1 MKKNSTVTGF
11 IAGVV
16 VSVIVCSVFTLVYFK
31 PFSHGG
37 KSDSISEK
45 LALIEK
51 EIDSEFYKKYDKT
64 KVKDML
70 VKAYVKALGDKYSRY
85 MTEKEYA
92 EYLEDN
98 KGSYSGIGIVYEKAP
113 RNLYR
118 IRSVMKKSP
127 AEEAGLKKGDV
138 ITKVEG
144 RRVDKGKD
152 VLKLIKG
159 KAGTKV
165 KLVIKRAGKLKSYTI
180 VRRDIKEKT
189 VYSRIVKKKFVQI
202 RITSFGVNT
211 AIEFKKEYKKYKD
224 KGFKNI
230 ILDLRYNGGGFLDS
244 ALAIGNMFVDKGTA
258 IKVYNKSK
266 EEDAYEYG
274 KGKEDA
280 KVVILVNKYSA
291 SASEILAVSLQEN
304 GAAKLVGEKTYGK
317 GVIQTTL
324 PLKSGGAL
332 YLTTLEYVSP
342 KGKKIHGVGIT
353 PDYIVHNKYS
363 DKQLN
368 RAISLLNK

>member
-70 VKAYVKALGDKYSRY
+70 AKAYVKALGDKYSRY

-144 RRVDKGKD
+144 RNVDKGKD

-211 AIEFKKEYKKYKD
+211 ATEFKKEYKKYKD

-244 ALAIGNMFVDKGTA
+244 ALAIGNMFVDKATA

-266 EEDAYEYG
+266 EEDSYEYG

>member
-70 VKAYVKALGDKYSRY
+70 AKAYVKALGDKYSRY

-144 RRVDKGKD
+144 RNVDKGKD

-202 RITSFGVNT
+202 RITSFGMNT
-211 AIEFKKEYKKYKD
+211 ASEFKKEYRKYKE

-342 KGKKIHGVGIT
+342 KGKKIHGVGIM

>member
-70 VKAYVKALGDKYSRY
+70 AKAYVKALGDKYSRY

-144 RRVDKGKD
+144 RNVDKGSD
-152 VLKLIKG
+152 VFKLIKG

-211 AIEFKKEYKKYKD
+211 ATEFKKEYKKYKD

-266 EEDAYEYG
+266 EEDSYEYG

-304 GAAKLVGEKTYGK
+304 GVAKLVGEKTYGK

-353 PDYIVHNKYS
+353 PDYVVHNKYR
-363 DKQLN
+363 DKQLD

>member
-64 KVKDML
+64 KVKDIL
-70 VKAYVKALGDKYSRY
+70 AKAYVKALGDKYSRY

-144 RRVDKGKD
+144 RNVDKGKD

-211 AIEFKKEYKKYKD
+211 ATEFKKEYKKYKD

-304 GAAKLVGEKTYGK
+304 GVAKLVGEKTYGK

-342 KGKKIHGVGIT
+342 KGKKIHGVGIM

>member
-70 VKAYVKALGDKYSRY
+70 AKAYVKALGDKYSRY

-144 RRVDKGKD
+144 RNVDKGKD

-202 RITSFGVNT
+202 RITSFGMNT
-211 AIEFKKEYKKYKD
+211 ASEFKKEYRKYKE

-244 ALAIGNMFVDKGTA
+244 ALAIGNMFVDKETA

-342 KGKKIHGVGIT
+342 KGKKIHGVGIM

>member
-16 VSVIVCSVFTLVYFK
+16 VSIIVCSVFTLVYFK

-70 VKAYVKALGDKYSRY
+70 AKAYVKALGDKYSRY

-144 RRVDKGKD
+144 RNVDKGKD

-202 RITSFGVNT
+202 RITSFGMNT
-211 AIEFKKEYKKYKD
+211 ASEFKKEYRKYKE

-266 EEDAYEYG
+266 EEDSYEYG

-324 PLKSGGAL
+324 PFKSGGAL

>member
-70 VKAYVKALGDKYSRY
+70 AKAYVKALGDKYSRY

-144 RRVDKGKD
+144 RNVDKGKD

-211 AIEFKKEYKKYKD
+211 ATEFKKEYRKYKE

-244 ALAIGNMFVDKGTA
+244 ALAIGNMFVDKGTV

-266 EEDAYEYG
+266 EEDSYEYG

>member
-70 VKAYVKALGDKYSRY
+70 AKAYVKALGDKYSRY

-144 RRVDKGKD
+144 RNVDKGKD

-211 AIEFKKEYKKYKD
+211 ATEFKKEYKKYKN

-266 EEDAYEYG
+266 EEDSYEYG

-304 GAAKLVGEKTYGK
+304 GATKLVGEKTYGK

-342 KGKKIHGVGIT
+342 KGKKIHGVGIM

>member
-64 KVKDML
+64 KVKDIL
-70 VKAYVKALGDKYSRY
+70 AKAYVKALGDKYSRY

-144 RRVDKGKD
+144 RNVDKGKD

-211 AIEFKKEYKKYKD
+211 ATEFKKEYKKYKD

-304 GAAKLVGEKTYGK
+304 GVAKLVGEKTYGK

>member
-70 VKAYVKALGDKYSRY
+70 AKAYVKALGDKYSRY

-144 RRVDKGKD
+144 RNVDKGKD

-202 RITSFGVNT
+202 RITSFGMNT
-211 AIEFKKEYKKYKD
+211 ASEFKKEYRKYKE

-266 EEDAYEYG
+266 EEDSYEYG

-324 PLKSGGAL
+324 PFKSGGAL

>member
-16 VSVIVCSVFTLVYFK
+16 VSIIVCSVFTLVYFK

-70 VKAYVKALGDKYSRY
+70 AKAYVKALGDKYSRY

-144 RRVDKGKD
+144 RNVDKGKD

-202 RITSFGVNT
+202 RITSFGMNT
-211 AIEFKKEYKKYKD
+211 ASEFKKEYRKYKD

-266 EEDAYEYG
+266 EEDSYEYG

-324 PLKSGGAL
+324 PFKSGGAL

>member
-16 VSVIVCSVFTLVYFK
+16 VSIIVCSVFTLVYFK

-64 KVKDML
+64 KVKDIL
-70 VKAYVKALGDKYSRY
+70 AKAYVKALGDKYSRY

-144 RRVDKGKD
+144 RNVDEGKD

-211 AIEFKKEYKKYKD
+211 ATEFKKEYKKYKD

>member
-70 VKAYVKALGDKYSRY
+70 AKAYVKALGDKYSRY

-144 RRVDKGKD
+144 RNVDKGKD

-202 RITSFGVNT
+202 RITSFGMNT
-211 AIEFKKEYKKYKD
+211 ASEFKKEYRKYKE

-244 ALAIGNMFVDKGTA
+244 ALAIGNMFVEKGTA

-304 GAAKLVGEKTYGK
+304 GVAKLVGEKTYGK

>member
-37 KSDSISEK
+37 KSDSINEK

-70 VKAYVKALGDKYSRY
+70 AKAYVKALGDKYSRY

-211 AIEFKKEYKKYKD
+211 ATEFKKEYKKYKD

-266 EEDAYEYG
+266 EEDSYEYG

-363 DKQLN
+363 DKQMD

>member
-31 PFSHGG
+31 PFSHGS

-64 KVKDML
+64 KVKDIL
-70 VKAYVKALGDKYSRY
+70 AKAYVKALGDKYSRY

-144 RRVDKGKD
+144 RNVDKGKD

-159 KAGTKV
+159 KVGTKV

-211 AIEFKKEYKKYKD
+211 ATEFKKEYKKYKD

-266 EEDAYEYG
+266 EEDSYEYG

-342 KGKKIHGVGIT
+342 KGKKIHGVGIM
-353 PDYIVHNKYS
+353 PDSIVHNKYS

>member
-70 VKAYVKALGDKYSRY
+70 AKAYVKALGDKYSRY

-144 RRVDKGKD
+144 RNVDKGKD

-202 RITSFGVNT
+202 RITSFGMNT
-211 AIEFKKEYKKYKD
+211 ASEFKKEYRKYKE

-244 ALAIGNMFVDKGTA
+244 ALAIGNMFVEKGTA

-266 EEDAYEYG
+266 EEDSYEYG
-274 KGKEDA
+274 KGKEDV

-304 GAAKLVGEKTYGK
+304 GVAKLVGEKTYGK

-342 KGKKIHGVGIT
+342 KGKKIHGVGIM

>member
-70 VKAYVKALGDKYSRY
+70 AKAYVKALGDKYSRY

-144 RRVDKGKD
+144 RNVDKGKD

-211 AIEFKKEYKKYKD
+211 ATEFKKEYRKYKD

-266 EEDAYEYG
+266 EEDSYEYG

-342 KGKKIHGVGIT
+342 KGKKIHGVGIM
-353 PDYIVHNKYS
+353 PDSIVHNKYS

>member
-70 VKAYVKALGDKYSRY
+70 AKAYVKALGDKYSRY

-144 RRVDKGKD
+144 RNVDKGKD

-202 RITSFGVNT
+202 RITSFGMNT
-211 AIEFKKEYKKYKD
+211 ASEFKKEYRKYKE

>member
-70 VKAYVKALGDKYSRY
+70 AKAYVKALGDKYSRY

-211 AIEFKKEYKKYKD
+211 ATEFKKEYKKYKD

-266 EEDAYEYG
+266 EEDSYEYG
-274 KGKEDA
+274 KGKEDV

>member
-1 MKKNSTVTGF
+1 M
-11 IAGVV
+11 
-16 VSVIVCSVFTLVYFK
+16 
-31 PFSHGG
+31 
-37 KSDSISEK
+37 
-45 LALIEK
+45 
-51 EIDSEFYKKYDKT
+51 
-64 KVKDML
+64 
-70 VKAYVKALGDKYSRY
+70 
-85 MTEKEYA
+85 
-92 EYLEDN
+92 
-98 KGSYSGIGIVYEKAP
+98 
-113 RNLYR
+113 
-118 IRSVMKKSP
+118 
-127 AEEAGLKKGDV
+127 
-138 ITKVEG
+138 
-144 RRVDKGKD
+144 
-152 VLKLIKG
+152 
-159 KAGTKV
+159 
-165 KLVIKRAGKLKSYTI
+165 
-180 VRRDIKEKT
+180 
-189 VYSRIVKKKFVQI
+189 
-202 RITSFGVNT
+202 
-211 AIEFKKEYKKYKD
+211 
-224 KGFKNI
+224 
-230 ILDLRYNGGGFLDS
+230 DS
-244 ALAIGNMFVDKGTA
+244 ALAIGNMFVEKGTA

-324 PLKSGGAL
+324 PFKSGGAL

>member
-16 VSVIVCSVFTLVYFK
+16 VSVIVCSIFTLVYFK
-31 PFSHGG
+31 PFSHGN

-51 EIDSEFYKKYDKT
+51 EIDSQFYKKYDKT
-64 KVKDML
+64 KIKDML
-70 VKAYVKALGDKYSRY
+70 AKAYVKALGDKYSRY

-144 RRVDKGKD
+144 RNVDKGKD

-180 VRRDIKEKT
+180 VRRDIKGKT

-211 AIEFKKEYKKYKD
+211 ATEFKKEYRKYKD

-266 EEDAYEYG
+266 EEDSYEYG

>member
-1 MKKNSTVTGF
+1 MKKNSMVTGF

-70 VKAYVKALGDKYSRY
+70 AKAYVKALGDKYSRY

-144 RRVDKGKD
+144 RNVDKGKD

-202 RITSFGVNT
+202 RITSFGMNT
-211 AIEFKKEYKKYKD
+211 ASEFKKEYRKYKE

-244 ALAIGNMFVDKGTA
+244 ALAIGNMFVEKGTA

>member
-70 VKAYVKALGDKYSRY
+70 AKAYVKALGDKYSRY

-144 RRVDKGKD
+144 RNVDKGKD

-211 AIEFKKEYKKYKD
+211 ATEFKKEYKKYKD

-304 GAAKLVGEKTYGK
+304 GVAKLVGEKTYGK

>member
-16 VSVIVCSVFTLVYFK
+16 VSIIVCSVFTLVYFK

-64 KVKDML
+64 KVKDIL
-70 VKAYVKALGDKYSRY
+70 AKAYVKALGDKYSRY

-144 RRVDKGKD
+144 RNVDKGKD

-211 AIEFKKEYKKYKD
+211 ATEFKKEYKKYKD

-266 EEDAYEYG
+266 EEDSYEYG

-342 KGKKIHGVGIT
+342 KGKKIHGVGIM
-353 PDYIVHNKYS
+353 PDSIVHNKYS

>member
-70 VKAYVKALGDKYSRY
+70 AKAYVKALGDKYSRY

-144 RRVDKGKD
+144 RNVDKGKD

-211 AIEFKKEYKKYKD
+211 ATEFKKEYKKYKD
-224 KGFKNI
+224 RGFKNI

-266 EEDAYEYG
+266 EEDSYEYG

-342 KGKKIHGVGIT
+342 KGKKIHGVGIM
-353 PDYIVHNKYS
+353 PDSIVHNKYS

>member
-16 VSVIVCSVFTLVYFK
+16 VSIIVCSVFTLVYFK

-64 KVKDML
+64 KVKDIL
-70 VKAYVKALGDKYSRY
+70 AKAYVKALGDKYSRY

-144 RRVDKGKD
+144 RNVDKGKD

-211 AIEFKKEYKKYKD
+211 ATEFKKEYKKYKD

-304 GAAKLVGEKTYGK
+304 GVAKLVGEKTYGK

>member
-70 VKAYVKALGDKYSRY
+70 AKAYVKALGDKYSRY

-211 AIEFKKEYKKYKD
+211 ATEFKKEYKKYKD

>member
-70 VKAYVKALGDKYSRY
+70 AKAYVKALGDKYSRY

-144 RRVDKGKD
+144 RNVDKGKD

-211 AIEFKKEYKKYKD
+211 ATEFKKEYKKYKD

-266 EEDAYEYG
+266 EEDSYEYG

-324 PLKSGGAL
+324 SLKSGGAL

-342 KGKKIHGVGIT
+342 KGKKIHGVGIM

-368 RAISLLNK
+368 RAISLLKK

>member
-70 VKAYVKALGDKYSRY
+70 AKAYVKALGDKYSKY

-98 KGSYSGIGIVYEKAP
+98 KGSYSGIGVVYEKAP

-144 RRVDKGKD
+144 RNVDKGKD

-211 AIEFKKEYKKYKD
+211 ATEFKKEYRKYKD

-266 EEDAYEYG
+266 EEDSYEYG

>member
-70 VKAYVKALGDKYSRY
+70 AKAYVKALGDKYSRY

-144 RRVDKGKD
+144 RSVDKGKD

-266 EEDAYEYG
+266 EEDSYEYG
-274 KGKEDA
+274 KGKEDV

-363 DKQLN
+363 DKQMD

>member
-70 VKAYVKALGDKYSRY
+70 AKAYVKALGDKYSRY

-144 RRVDKGKD
+144 RNVDKGKD

-202 RITSFGVNT
+202 RITSFGMNT
-211 AIEFKKEYKKYKD
+211 ASEFKKEYRKYKE

-244 ALAIGNMFVDKGTA
+244 ALAIGNMFVEKGTA

-342 KGKKIHGVGIT
+342 KGKKIHGVGIM

>member
-16 VSVIVCSVFTLVYFK
+16 VSIIVCSVFTLVYFK

-70 VKAYVKALGDKYSRY
+70 AKAYVKALGDKYSRY

-144 RRVDKGKD
+144 RNVDKGKD

-202 RITSFGVNT
+202 RITSFGMNT
-211 AIEFKKEYKKYKD
+211 ASEFKKEYRKYKE

-244 ALAIGNMFVDKGTA
+244 ALAIGNMFVEKGTA

>member
-70 VKAYVKALGDKYSRY
+70 AKAYVKALGDKYSRY

-144 RRVDKGKD
+144 RNVDKGKD

-211 AIEFKKEYKKYKD
+211 ATEFKKEYKKYKD

-230 ILDLRYNGGGFLDS
+230 ILDLRR
-244 ALAIGNMFVDKGTA
+244 
-258 IKVYNKSK
+258 
-266 EEDAYEYG
+266 
-274 KGKEDA
+274 
-280 KVVILVNKYSA
+280 
-291 SASEILAVSLQEN
+291 SEAHV
-304 GAAKLVGEKTYGK
+304 
-317 GVIQTTL
+317 
-324 PLKSGGAL
+324 
-332 YLTTLEYVSP
+332 
-342 KGKKIHGVGIT
+342 
-353 PDYIVHNKYS
+353 
-363 DKQLN
+363 
-368 RAISLLNK
+368 

>member
-64 KVKDML
+64 KVKDIL
-70 VKAYVKALGDKYSRY
+70 AKAYVKALGDKYSRY

-127 AEEAGLKKGDV
+127 AEEVGLKKGDV

-144 RRVDKGKD
+144 RNVDKGKD

-211 AIEFKKEYKKYKD
+211 ATEFKKEYRKYKD

-244 ALAIGNMFVDKGTA
+244 ALAIGNMFVEKGTA

-304 GAAKLVGEKTYGK
+304 GVAKLVGEKTYGK

>member
-70 VKAYVKALGDKYSRY
+70 AKAYVKALGDKYSRY

-144 RRVDKGKD
+144 RSVDKGKD

-159 KAGTKV
+159 KPGTKV

-211 AIEFKKEYKKYKD
+211 ATEFKKEYKKYKD

-266 EEDAYEYG
+266 EEDSYEYG
-274 KGKEDA
+274 KGKEDV

-363 DKQLN
+363 DKQMD

>member
-64 KVKDML
+64 KVKDIL
-70 VKAYVKALGDKYSRY
+70 AKAYVKALGDKYSRY

-144 RRVDKGKD
+144 RNVDKGKD

-202 RITSFGVNT
+202 RITSFGMNT
-211 AIEFKKEYKKYKD
+211 ASEFKKEYRKYKE

-244 ALAIGNMFVDKGTA
+244 ALAIGNMFVEKGTA

>member
-70 VKAYVKALGDKYSRY
+70 AKAYVKALGDKYSRY

-144 RRVDKGKD
+144 RSVDKGKD

-266 EEDAYEYG
+266 EEDSYEYG
-274 KGKEDA
+274 KGKEDV

>member
-16 VSVIVCSVFTLVYFK
+16 VSIIVCSVFTLVYFK

-70 VKAYVKALGDKYSRY
+70 AKAYVKALGDKYSRY

-144 RRVDKGKD
+144 RNVDKGKD

-211 AIEFKKEYKKYKD
+211 ATEFKKEYRKYKD

-266 EEDAYEYG
+266 EEDSYEYG

-324 PLKSGGAL
+324 PFKSGGAL

>member
-16 VSVIVCSVFTLVYFK
+16 VSIIVCSVFTLVYFK

-70 VKAYVKALGDKYSRY
+70 AKAYVKALGDKYSRY

-144 RRVDKGKD
+144 RNVDKGKD

-211 AIEFKKEYKKYKD
+211 ATEFKKEYKKYKD
-224 KGFKNI
+224 RGFKNI

-266 EEDAYEYG
+266 EEDSYEYG

-304 GAAKLVGEKTYGK
+304 GAAKVVGEKTYGK

-353 PDYIVHNKYS
+353 PDYVVHNKYR
-363 DKQLN
+363 DKQLD

>member
-16 VSVIVCSVFTLVYFK
+16 VSIIVCSVFTLVYFK

-70 VKAYVKALGDKYSRY
+70 AKAYVKALGDKYSRY

-144 RRVDKGKD
+144 RNVDKGKD
-152 VLKLIKG
+152 VFKLIKG

-211 AIEFKKEYKKYKD
+211 ATEFKKEYKKYKD

-342 KGKKIHGVGIT
+342 KGKKIHGVGIM